1 MDSFRNL
8 EDETFPSFNMSLGSS
23 GRVTLGD
30 VTLGSTLGVPMAAST
45 VAKSR
50 ATADN
55 RCETLVCMFTVLH
68 NCETCY
74 CSSLTH
80 GKMTIT
86 YETIWKHG
94 DSPASQ

>member
-1 MDSFRNL
+1 MDSFPNL

-55 RCETLVCMFTVLH
+55 RCETLVCIFTVLQ

>member
-8 EDETFPSFNMSLGSS
+8 EDETFPSFLSNTSLGS
-23 GRVTLGD
+23 GVRATLGD

-55 RCETLVCMFTVLH
+55 RCESVVCMFTVSPY
-68 NCETCY
+68 CETCC
-74 CSSLTH
+74 CSSLSRAGT
-80 GKMTIT
+80 KYRSFRIT
-86 YETIWKHG
+86 V
-94 DSPASQ
+94 

>member
-8 EDETFPSFNMSLGSS
+8 EDETFPSFLSNTSLGSS
-23 GRVTLGD
+23 VRDTLGD

-55 RCETLVCMFTVLH
+55 RCETVVCMFTAL
-68 NCETCY
+68 
-74 CSSLTH
+74 
-80 GKMTIT
+80 
-86 YETIWKHG
+86 W
-94 DSPASQ
+94 